1 MSAKAKNYKGGITI
15 SMESFKSGFVAV
27 VGRPNVGKSTLIN
40 RIIKHKVSIVSD
52 KAQTT
57 RNRILCIHT
66 DDECQI
72 VFLDTPGIHKPK
84 HKLGEFMDE
93 AAYQSLRDIDAVL
106 FLISG
111 NEKKGPGD
119 LFVLDKLKDVGVPV
133 FLIINK
139 VDLMTKEEILHKITE
154 YAELYPF
161 AQVIP
166 ISALK
171 GDNVD
176 AVVDELRKILP
187 EGPKYFPDDM
197 ITDQPERLICAE
209 MIREKALLHLRDEVP
224 HGIGVEMMAM
234 NKENDNFMEIH
245 ATIYCERDAHKGIII
260 GKHGAMLQTIGSEAR
275 EDIEKLLGLHVN
287 LKLWVKVR
295 PDWRNRASDLRT
307 LGYDAK

>member
-1 MSAKAKNYKGGITI
+1 MGDIIISLEKVQEQADEYGHSFERELAYLTIHGMLHILGYDHMEPDDKAEMRKEEEFILQRLAMSRRRRIIREELRYLWNHLNRVSSPSSAARMSA
-15 SMESFKSGFVAV
+15 
-27 VGRPNVGKSTLIN
+27 KSTLIN

-197 ITDQPERLICAE
+197 ITDQPERLLVAE
-209 MIREKALLHLRDEVP
+209 IVREKLFRCTRDEVP
-224 HGIGVEMMAM
+224 HAIAVYVE
-234 NKENDNFMEIH
+234 E
-245 ATIYCERDAHKGIII
+245 
-260 GKHGAMLQTIGSEAR
+260 
-275 EDIEKLLGLHVN
+275 
-287 LKLWVKVR
+287 
-295 PDWRNRASDLRT
+295 
-307 LGYDAK
+307 

>member
-1 MSAKAKNYKGGITI
+1 MS
-15 SMESFKSGFVAV
+15 EQFKSGFVAV

-40 RIIKHKVSIVSD
+40 HIIKQKVSIVSD

-93 AAYQSLRDIDAVL
+93 AAYQSLQDIDAVL

-119 LFVLDKLKDVGVPV
+119 LFVLDKLKGVKVPV
-133 FLIINK
+133 FLVINK
-139 VDLMTKEEILHKITE
+139 VDLMSHEEIFQKITE
-154 YAELYPF
+154 YKELYPF
-161 AQVIP
+161 AQIIP
-166 ISALK
+166 ISALT

-176 AVVDELRKILP
+176 AVLTELKKCLP

-197 ITDQPERLICAE
+197 ITDQPERLLAGEIV
-209 MIREKALLHLRDEVP
+209 REKLFQCMREEVP
-224 HGIGVEMMAM
+224 HSIAVYVDEMKDRGH
-234 NKENDNFMEIH
+234 NKVYIRV
-245 ATIYCERDAHKGIII
+245 TVYVERDSQKRIVI
-260 GKHGAMLQTIGSEAR
+260 GKNGTVLKEVGRLARQEIENVLGSSVFL
-275 EDIEKLLGLHVN
+275 DI
-287 LKLWVKVR
+287 WVKVKK
-295 PDWRNRASDLRT
+295 DWRNQPSVLSEF
-307 LGYDAK
+307 GYKNE

>member
-1 MSAKAKNYKGGITI
+1 MQ
-15 SMESFKSGFVAV
+15 EPFKSGFVAV

-40 RIIKHKVSIVSD
+40 HIIKQKVSIVSD

-66 DDECQI
+66 DEECQI

-93 AAYQSLRDIDAVL
+93 AAYQSLQDIDAVL

-119 LFVLDKLKDVGVPV
+119 LFVLDKLKGTKVPV

-139 VDLMTKEEILHKITE
+139 VDLMSKEEILAKIAE
-154 YAELYPF
+154 YSKLYDF

-166 ISALK
+166 ISALT
-171 GDNVD
+171 GEHVD
-176 AVVDELRKILP
+176 TVVDELKAYLP

-197 ITDQPERLICAE
+197 ITDQPERLLAAE
-209 MIREKALLHLRDEVP
+209 IVREKLFLTTRDEIP
-224 HGIGVEMMAM
+224 HSIAVYVDEMKARGK
-234 NKENDNFMEIH
+234 NKVYIRV
-245 ATIYCERDAHKGIII
+245 TVYVERDSQKRIVI
-260 GKHGAMLQTIGSEAR
+260 GKHGAVLKEVGQLAR
-275 EDIEKLLGLHVN
+275 QEIEHLLGSAVFLDI
-287 LKLWVKVR
+287 WVKVKR
-295 PDWRNRASDLRT
+295 DWRNQASALSEF
-307 LGYDAK
+307 GYKNE

>member
-93 AAYQSLRDIDAVL
+93 AAYQSLRDIDVVL

-111 NEKKGPGD
+111 NEKKA
-119 LFVLDKLKDVGVPV
+119 LA
-133 FLIINK
+133 
-139 VDLMTKEEILHKITE
+139 TSSSW
-154 YAELYPF
+154 
-161 AQVIP
+161 
-166 ISALK
+166 IS
-171 GDNVD
+171 
-176 AVVDELRKILP
+176 
-187 EGPKYFPDDM
+187 
-197 ITDQPERLICAE
+197 
-209 MIREKALLHLRDEVP
+209 
-224 HGIGVEMMAM
+224 
-234 NKENDNFMEIH
+234 
-245 ATIYCERDAHKGIII
+245 
-260 GKHGAMLQTIGSEAR
+260 
-275 EDIEKLLGLHVN
+275 
-287 LKLWVKVR
+287 
-295 PDWRNRASDLRT
+295 
-307 LGYDAK
+307 

>member
-1 MSAKAKNYKGGITI
+1 
-15 SMESFKSGFVAV
+15 MESFKSGFVAV

-66 DDECQI
+66 DEACQI

-119 LFVLDKLKDVGVPV
+119 LFVLEKIKDTGVPV

-139 VDLMTKEEILHKITE
+139 VDLMSKGEILTKITE

-166 ISALK
+166 ISALN

-176 AVVDELRKILP
+176 AVVEELRKILP

-197 ITDQPERLICAE
+197 ITDLSLIH
-209 MIREKALLHLRDEVP
+209 I
-224 HGIGVEMMAM
+224 
-234 NKENDNFMEIH
+234 
-245 ATIYCERDAHKGIII
+245 
-260 GKHGAMLQTIGSEAR
+260 
-275 EDIEKLLGLHVN
+275 
-287 LKLWVKVR
+287 
-295 PDWRNRASDLRT
+295 
-307 LGYDAK
+307 